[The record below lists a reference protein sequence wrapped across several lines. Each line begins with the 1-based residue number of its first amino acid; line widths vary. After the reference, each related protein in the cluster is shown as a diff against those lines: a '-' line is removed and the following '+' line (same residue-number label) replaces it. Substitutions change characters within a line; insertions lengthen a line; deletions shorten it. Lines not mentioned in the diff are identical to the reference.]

1 VAQGKAQ
8 EAAKHVYCQE
18 LKEGVRKTQ
27 QLACQSALH
36 QKHALQQRPYR
47 AAILPSGQK
56 AQFTSPDQV
65 TQLNTFYVQ
74 QQDPQTVQ
82 YQHTH
87 QIAHHPQH
95 QCVEQAV
102 DYMSSMPGS
111 HTTPSN
117 LQQQT
122 AQMTPGQSPMQAP
135 YNTPRVAST
144 VPHYSLMQGNQAS
157 FNPSLQTTQMAPS
170 NSP

>member
-36 QKHALQQRPYR
+36 QKHALQQKLYG
-47 AAILPSGQK
+47 AAIQPSGQQ
-56 AQFTSPDQV
+56 ASFTSPDQV
-65 TQLNTFYVQ
+65 TQLDTFYVQ
-74 QQDPQTVQ
+74 QQAPRTVR
-82 YQHTH
+82 YQHEH
-87 QIAHHPQH
+87 QNAHYPPH
-95 QCVEQAV
+95 QCVEQTV
-102 DYMSSMPGS
+102 DYMSSIPGS

-117 LQQQT
+117 LQQQA
-122 AQMTPGQSPMQAP
+122 AQMTPRQSPMRRNQAP
-135 YNTPRVAST
+135 SYNTPRVAST

-157 FNPSLQTTQMAPS
+157 FNPSLQTT
-170 NSP
+170 